1 MARTTAPREIGST
14 GLKYANNYLYEDE
27 SVPDLRFPYS
37 IKAFDRMK
45 TDPIISG
52 TLFVI
57 KQFIRKVDWDIKP
70 KGGLTATPEA
80 QRQAEIIRK
89 ALFEDMERSF
99 DQVISDIC
107 SFIDNGFAFFEPAYK
122 VTDGLILWRDIPA
135 RHATSLK
142 GFKFDERGRLT
153 AIEQYQISSSGSG
166 FQYVG
171 TTKEIPASRLLH
183 FRTDSEKNNPL
194 GRSVLKNAYKA
205 WYFKT
210 KLEEHEAIGVEREM
224 NGLPLIKMPIEY
236 FNATKEDN
244 PEMFDVFQEMVR
256 MGQNA
261 RNNEQACVVIPSD
274 SQDESNN
281 PMFSFELISSNGTR
295 SLDTSKII
303 ERYDYR
309 IAQSLISDFMLMGST
324 STGSFAL
331 SDNKLGA
338 FVRSLEAY
346 LEVIA
351 EQFNRR
357 AIPKVYEMNG
367 WDVNEKCELVH
378 KPIGSAGIAELGKYL
393 SDIKHLITPDE
404 ALENA
409 LRLRA
414 DLPEKDVD
422 NQYIDTPTATHQAIS
437 QRIGMESSARRS
449 GGDTH
454 LGVLGTVE
462 GDNPTA
468 LEKSLKESLEGRYD
482 GEA

>member
-1 MARTTAPREIGST
+1 M
-14 GLKYANNYLYEDE
+14 
-27 SVPDLRFPYS
+27 
-37 IKAFDRMK
+37 
-45 TDPIISG
+45 
-52 TLFVI
+52 
-57 KQFIRKVDWDIKP
+57 
-70 KGGLTATPEA
+70 
-80 QRQAEIIRK
+80 
-89 ALFEDMERSF
+89 
-99 DQVISDIC
+99 
-107 SFIDNGFAFFEPAYK
+107 
-122 VTDGLILWRDIPA
+122 
-135 RHATSLK
+135 
-142 GFKFDERGRLT
+142 
-153 AIEQYQISSSGSG
+153 
-166 FQYVG
+166 
-171 TTKEIPASRLLH
+171 H

>member
-1 MARTTAPREIGST
+1 MSRTTAPRELGTT
-14 GLKYANNYLYEDE
+14 GLKFANNHLYEDE

-37 IKAFDRMK
+37 IYTFERMR

-52 TLFVI
+52 TMFVI
-57 KQFIRKVDWDIKP
+57 KQFIRKVEWSVKP
-70 KGGLTATPEA
+70 KGGLNATQDA
-80 QRQAEIIRK
+80 KDKAEIIED
-89 ALFEDMERSF
+89 ALFNGMERSF

-107 SFIDNGFAFFEPAYK
+107 SFIDDGFAFFEPSYK
-122 VTDGLILWRDIPA
+122 VDDGLILWKDIPA

-142 GFKFDERGRLT
+142 GFKFDNRGRLK
-153 AIEQYQISSSGSG
+153 AIEQFQFSGQG
-166 FQYVG
+166 G
-171 TTKEIPASRLLH
+171 ITLTDTTVTIPTSRLLH

-224 NGLPLIKMPIEY
+224 NGLPLIKMPVGY
-236 FNATKEDN
+236 FNATQEDN
-244 PEMFDVFQEMVR
+244 PEMASIFQEMVR

-274 SQDESNN
+274 THDESTT

-303 ERYDYR
+303 ERYDFR

-331 SDNKLGA
+331 SDNKLGS

-346 LEVIA
+346 LEIIA
-351 EQFNRR
+351 EQFNRV
-357 AIPKVYEMNG
+357 AIPKIYEMNG
-367 WDVNEKCELVH
+367 WDLKDKCELTH
-378 KPIGSAGIAELGKYL
+378 MPIGSASIAELGKYL
-393 SDIKHLITPDE
+393 ADIKHLITPDE

-409 LRLRA
+409 LRTRA
-414 DLPEKDVD
+414 DLPEKDVE
-422 NQYIDTPTATHQAIS
+422 NQYIDKPTATHQALS
-437 QRIGMESSARRS
+437 QRIGMESSRS
-449 GGDTH
+449 KNGGDTEG
-454 LGVLGTVE
+454 GVKGSVE
-462 GDNPTA
+462 GENPTA
-468 LEKSLKESLEGRYD
+468 LDKSL
-482 GEA
+482 GEENERE